1 MKVINLGAKN
11 SVLNKFM
18 AELRDENI
26 QKNRMRFRENIKRI
40 GHIEAYEISKLLDYS
55 NKTINTPLAPCEV
68 STHDNDIVL
77 ATVQACHY
85 MRLFLMFLTKLATV
99 SSPPIAIT

>member
-26 QKNRMRFRENIKRI
+26 QKNRMRFRENI
-40 GHIEAYEISKLLDYS
+40 
-55 NKTINTPLAPCEV
+55 
-68 STHDNDIVL
+68 
-77 ATVQACHY
+77 
-85 MRLFLMFLTKLATV
+85 
-99 SSPPIAIT
+99 

>member
-26 QKNRMRFRENIKRI
+26 QKNHKANRTYRGIRDK
-40 GHIEAYEISKLLDYS
+40 
-55 NKTINTPLAPCEV
+55 
-68 STHDNDIVL
+68 
-77 ATVQACHY
+77 
-85 MRLFLMFLTKLATV
+85 
-99 SSPPIAIT
+99 